1 MTQMISAFYQS
12 IPSFSCDKRY
22 TYFTREVK
30 IGDEYITRYYWKYN
44 YADHHGWYYPDE
56 PKAGYMY
63 AGN

>member
-1 MTQMISAFYQS
+1 MISAFYQS

-44 YADHHGWYYPDE
+44 YGILPLIYPFLL
-56 PKAGYMY
+56 
-63 AGN
+63 